1 MSHSLLGAHHPIGYS
16 DGGGVQDKIK
26 EQEVQHE
33 IEQFTLAQY
42 PELNY
47 HPIALP
53 GSPSDLDL
61 NLNIES
67 LFHMPF
73 SMLNQ
78 TTPPFRE
85 LLALPP
91 IRTPLATAFSFRYYL
106 YYTLK

>member
-16 DGGGVQDKIK
+16 DGGGVQDKIR

-33 IEQFTLAQY
+33 IEQFILAQY

-53 GSPSDLDL
+53 ESPGDLDL

-67 LFHMPF
+67 LLHMPF

-78 TTPPFRE
+78 TTAPLSENCWLCLQSGPSWP
-85 LLALPP
+85 LPLALD
-91 IRTPLATAFSFRYYL
+91 TTFT
-106 YYTLK
+106 TL